1 MFTLFRHNPFQVVHC
16 EAVRHN
22 MDPSEVADDASFKE
36 YDSLIAGAGFGG
48 VYQLKILR
56 DAGYSVKLVEQGSDY
71 GGIWY

>member
-1 MFTLFRHNPFQVVHC
+1 
-16 EAVRHN
+16 